1 MNKFDQTILEYTG
14 NLPAI
19 NPEELAKKLAPAL
32 KANPQV
38 AKVVGGVGGA
48 MQTATQPDPKIA
60 EVLNKLNDPKSQ
72 FSPDEVNILTGFMS
86 EKGFELKPLQN
97 KQPTDNNKPEDKKE
111 ESTESQTTQT
121 QASSPS
127 SYGVQERPLQGTGV

>member
-19 NPEELAKKLAPAL
+19 NPDELAKKLAPAL

-48 MQTATQPDPKIA
+48 MQTATQTDPKVA
-60 EVLNKLNDPKSQ
+60 EILNKLNDPKSQ
-72 FSPDEVNILTGFMS
+72 FSPDEINTLTGFMS
-86 EKGFELKPLQN
+86 ERGFEFKPTN
-97 KQPTDNNKPEDKKE
+97 KQNPTENKPEDEKE
-111 ESTESQTTQT
+111 ENSTEGQTTQAQT
-121 QASSPS
+121 SSPS
-127 SYGVQERPLQGTGV
+127 SYGVQDRPLQGRGV